1 MNVSFIEPDASRT
14 RTSTPFGSKPIAYGS
29 SHTKCISNFNDNFKK
44 NTHYDYFYL
53 LPNCVTGCDHAKDLN
68 VLLVF
73 SGKAT
78 CIFPLDALDSGKIEL
93 FGSTAIRNSSFTTAN
108 KSFIIAMHGSIVRDE
123 LVGNKS
129 ILRGLSDEIC
139 KKKSF

>member
-1 MNVSFIEPDASRT
+1 MHQEHALQHHLVVNQLRT
-14 RTSTPFGSKPIAYGS
+14 VRPILELFQILMIISKE
-29 SHTKCISNFNDNFKK
+29 
-44 NTHYDYFYL
+44 THYDYFYL

-78 CIFPLDALDSGKIEL
+78 CIFPLDALDSGRIEL
-93 FGSTAIRNSSFTTAN
+93 FGSTAIKNSSFTTAN

-139 KKKSF
+139 KK

>member
-1 MNVSFIEPDASRT
+1 MHQEHALQHHLAVNQLRT
-14 RTSTPFGSKPIAYGS
+14 VRPTLELFQILMIISKE
-29 SHTKCISNFNDNFKK
+29 
-44 NTHYDYFYL
+44 THYDYFYL

-78 CIFPLDALDSGKIEL
+78 CIFPLDALDSGRIEL
-93 FGSTAIRNSSFTTAN
+93 FGSTAIKNSSFTTAN

-139 KKKSF
+139 KK